1 MLGYGFGDVGTNI
14 RTRTEPLLHL
24 RVVGCRADVV
34 WGEVVSFRGEG
45 SHDAVVQPVRGAPD

>member
-1 MLGYGFGDVGTNI
+1 MSLTG
-14 RTRTEPLLHL
+14 TEPLLHL